1 LDPSRC
7 AGWGGKEKRVSSMV
21 VNFPDGSKEFLY
33 PSRELKEGDAV
44 WHNGVRFRV
53 LSIVQNDGRPLTVT
67 VESVSDELGDL
78 RSEEGGL
85 VLAQAD

>member
-1 LDPSRC
+1 
-7 AGWGGKEKRVSSMV
+7 MV

-67 VESVSDELGDL
+67 VEPVSDELGDL